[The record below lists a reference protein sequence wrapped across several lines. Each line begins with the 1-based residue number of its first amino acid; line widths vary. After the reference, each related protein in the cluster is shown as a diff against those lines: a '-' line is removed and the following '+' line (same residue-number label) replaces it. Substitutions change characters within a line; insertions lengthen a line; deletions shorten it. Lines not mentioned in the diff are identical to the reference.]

1 MQIEHMLQQILT
13 TAVTI
18 AIRLEPSV
26 DCVYDDEHVRMNI
39 NSVLPCSLH
48 GRPVPRQKL
57 PFPFR

>member
-1 MQIEHMLQQILT
+1 MDELGKCMQIEHMLQQILT

-39 NSVLPCSLH
+39 NSVPPYSLH
-48 GRPVPRQKL
+48 G
-57 PFPFR
+57 